1 MAAINRTPGHKY
13 RTQVRALRKPL
24 STHVQCRGAGTSVP
38 PRGPGLGSR
47 GWAGP
52 GATLQRRPCAPTEYP
67 LKRQIFNIEVMVLG
81 VSLVTAVLRSLGA
94 EPHGAA
100 ALACVARQ
108 LAVPCGSVF
117 AIENLL
123 AKQILFTDLMII

>member
-24 STHVQCRGAGTSVP
+24 STHVQCTGVGPPLP

-47 GWAGP
+47 GLAA
-52 GATLQRRPCAPTEYP
+52 GATLQHRRCAPTENL
-67 LKRQIFNIEVMVLG
+67 LKRQNFNMEVMVLA
-81 VSLVTAVLRSLGA
+81 VSLVTAVLRSPGA

-100 ALACVARQ
+100 ALACVAHQ
-108 LAVPCGSVF
+108 LAVPCGPVF

-123 AKQILFTDLMII
+123 AKQILITDLMVI